1 MTNNFN
7 LVGDYDTFEDIF
19 SKLGALA
26 LEKQGNLFKLV
37 GDESADLDIEN
48 GTVAFGDFKFPVQIV
63 AGFNPDE
70 NLFFWTWDNEGIG
83 LPEEVIAESIQVK
96 EFGENNDIPQY
107 KTPMFNTDFKG
118 ASIIVMSIC
127 SLFDD
132 DSYCPVNYG
141 DFIFFVTIQSDDIP
155 SSDDADEFLTIYYDF
170 FRNFDVDNM
179 DALEYYANL
188 KGYEY
193 KFRDDFSVIKIGD
206 DRVIV
211 TFSDMGAVTS
221 LKVLKA

>member
-1 MTNNFN
+1 MT
-7 LVGDYDTFEDIF
+7 Y
-19 SKLGALA
+19 
-26 LEKQGNLFKLV
+26 
-37 GDESADLDIEN
+37 
-48 GTVAFGDFKFPVQIV
+48 
-63 AGFNPDE
+63 
-70 NLFFWTWDNEGIG
+70 
-83 LPEEVIAESIQVK
+83 
-96 EFGENNDIPQY
+96 
-107 KTPMFNTDFKG
+107 
-118 ASIIVMSIC
+118 SIISRTIVITLLTIILWLIVYLFSRKLWIWLAIHIIISYLILYFIVWIDRVTGCAPILWSLDWEIC

-132 DSYCPVNYG
+132 DSYCAVNYG

-155 SSDDADEFLTIYYDF
+155 SSDDADEFLNIYYDF
-170 FRNFDVDNM
+170 FRNFEVDNM